1 MGDSFHTLLLIATD
15 MSNILIILICI
26 VIVTYKVMTQKPK
39 AEKAARPK
47 PVFDFPELSM
57 EEDEVPA
64 EEEQPR
70 PRKEPV
76 RYTQQMQRQKPAPSV
91 PPKAAHPT
99 KKGKISL
106 HTRNEARK
114 AFIYSEIFK
123 RKY

>member
-1 MGDSFHTLLLIATD
+1 

-57 EEDEVPA
+57 EEDEAPA
-64 EEEQPR
+64 EEEQHR

-76 RYTQQMQRQKPAPSV
+76 RYTQQMQRQKPASSV
-91 PPKAAHPT
+91 PPKAAHPAE
-99 KKGKISL
+99 KEKISL
-106 HTRNEARK
+106 RTRNEARK

>member
-1 MGDSFHTLLLIATD
+1 

-39 AEKAARPK
+39 AEKATRPK

-57 EEDEVPA
+57 EEDEAPA

-76 RYTQQMQRQKPAPSV
+76 RYTRQKPAPSV
-91 PPKAAHPT
+91 PPKAVHPT
-99 KKGKISL
+99 EKGKISL